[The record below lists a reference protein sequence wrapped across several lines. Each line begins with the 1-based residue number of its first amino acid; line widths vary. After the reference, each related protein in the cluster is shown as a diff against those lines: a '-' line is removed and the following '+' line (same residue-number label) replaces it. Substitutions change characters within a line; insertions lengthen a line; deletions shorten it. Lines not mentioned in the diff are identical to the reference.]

1 MQRQLS
7 RRIKRLEEKLS
18 AVAGISKVMFLM
30 PNENEDEAKSQRYG
44 VNTPDD
50 SRLLVVTFAAS
61 QNT

>member
-50 SRLLVVTFAAS
+50 SRLLVVTFATS
-61 QNT
+61 QNI

>member
-7 RRIKRLEEKLS
+7 RRIKRLEDKLS
-18 AVAGISKVMFLM
+18 AVAGKPEVMFLM
-30 PNENEDEAKSQRYG
+30 PGENEDEAKSQRYG

-50 SRLLVVTFAAS
+50 SRLLVVTFATS

>member
-7 RRIKRLEEKLS
+7 RKINRLEEKLS
-18 AVAGISKVMFLM
+18 AVGGKSEVMFLM

-50 SRLLVVTFAAS
+50 SRLLVVTFATS

>member
-44 VNTPDD
+44 IDVPDD
-50 SRLLVVTFAAS
+50 SRLLVVTFATS
-61 QNT
+61 QNI